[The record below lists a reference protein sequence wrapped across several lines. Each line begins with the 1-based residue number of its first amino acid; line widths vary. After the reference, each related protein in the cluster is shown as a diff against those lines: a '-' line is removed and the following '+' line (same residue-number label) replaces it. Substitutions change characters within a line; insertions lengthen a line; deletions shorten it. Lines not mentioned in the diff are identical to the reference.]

1 VIAVDT
7 SALFVILAAEH
18 ERTIFVD
25 AIAQTDRCVMSAA
38 THVEIGIVISS
49 RFGPAGQH
57 YLSTFLTR
65 AGVQTVPVDAEQ
77 ADTAITAYRR
87 FGKRTHP
94 AGLNFGDCFSYALAK
109 TLDIPLLYKG
119 GDFAETDI
127 LSAV

>member
-7 SALFVILAAEH
+7 SALFAILAAEH

-87 FGKRTHP
+87 FGKGTHP